1 MPLKN
6 LNLLGGLMKMR
17 VRKALLLVPLFILLI
32 VPPTS
37 GALLVQLDS
46 VTPDGNLFPGDYY
59 RWSYSVT
66 IGNGDVVCVSA
77 SNCFFTIYDFGPIY
91 TVSAAWSARSVLLG
105 FTPTGVTPTD
115 SPTVPNITFYLSGIL
130 TDPIVGIGQ
139 TITGFN
145 VYSTLGNFVA
155 TGQYSWQDQNASALI
170 QNGLGEVGVP
180 SATSSPVPEPST
192 MLLLGSGL
200 LGVLGFR
207 GRFRKQVK

>member
-1 MPLKN
+1 
-6 LNLLGGLMKMR
+6 
-17 VRKALLLVPLFILLI
+17 
-32 VPPTS
+32 
-37 GALLVQLDS
+37 VQLDS

-77 SNCFFTIYDFGPIY
+77 SNCFFTIYDFWAYLYCIGCLECKVGVVGIY
-91 TVSAAWSARSVLLG
+91 SHRSNSHRQSHGTQYHFL
-105 FTPTGVTPTD
+105 
-115 SPTVPNITFYLSGIL
+115 
-130 TDPIVGIGQ
+130 IVGIGQ

-145 VYSTLGNFVA
+145 VCSTLGNIVA
-155 TGQYSWQDQNASALI
+155 TGQYSWQDPNASALI